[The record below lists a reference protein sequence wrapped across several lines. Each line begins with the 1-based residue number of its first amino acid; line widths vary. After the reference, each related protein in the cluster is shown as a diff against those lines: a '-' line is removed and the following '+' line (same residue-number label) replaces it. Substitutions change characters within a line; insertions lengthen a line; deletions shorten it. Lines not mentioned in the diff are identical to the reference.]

1 MKPYSDLANAVI
13 IRAVEDYKILL
24 DRLKYLLREPSFNGR
39 RIAETE
45 KEILKI
51 EEFFGSEW
59 YELMANISGED
70 LMRRVRKEVEQ

>member
-13 IRAVEDYKILL
+13 IRAVDDYKILL
-24 DRLKYLLREPSFNGR
+24 DRLKYLLREPPFNGR

-45 KEILKI
+45 KEIHKI

-59 YELMANISGED
+59 YELMTNTSGED
-70 LMRRVRKEVEQ
+70 LIRRVRKEVDQ